1 MTFCY
6 KKLWKMLIDRDM
18 TRTDLRNVVGIS
30 TCTLAKMS
38 KGDAIAMS
46 IVAKICS
53 YFKCDVGDIMEI
65 MLDIDIAQEEEKHA

>member
-38 KGDAIAMS
+38 KGEAISMS
-46 IVAKICS
+46 IVAKICT
-53 YFKCDVGDIMEI
+53 YFKYVVGDVMEI
-65 MLDIDIAQEEEKHA
+65 MPDIDINQEEGMHA